1 MTLPRI
7 RYATPE
13 HVARTYH
20 EIHEAI
26 GRVAGVESA
35 ALSFSIPLFGGSASA
50 GVNPEGRAQD
60 ASGEVRVELYIA
72 TPGVFQT
79 MHIPLRAGR
88 DFTTRD
94 ENGATDVAII
104 NEAAAREA
112 FPGENAIGKRIGF
125 LRDSAGGMQWREV
138 VGIVGDV
145 RSSGLRDAPRPA
157 MYLALPQTPVVV
169 LDAIQR
175 TMFAVA
181 RARGEP
187 LTLTR
192 DIQRAVAAVDP
203 TLPLFAVTSMEQ
215 RLSDSLAGTRFNT
228 VLLSALGVIGLV
240 LATVGIF
247 GVISYYVSQRTQEIG
262 LRMALGASSRGVLLL
277 VVEQGLRPVV
287 VGVVLG
293 LGASIAALRV
303 LDSLLYDVSATDP
316 LTLGG
321 VALAVIGVAVVAAMI
336 PARRATRIDPLAA
349 LRE

>member
-1 MTLPRI
+1 
-7 RYATPE
+7 
-13 HVARTYH
+13 
-20 EIHEAI
+20 
-26 GRVAGVESA
+26 
-35 ALSFSIPLFGGSASA
+35 
-50 GVNPEGRAQD
+50 
-60 ASGEVRVELYIA
+60 
-72 TPGVFQT
+72 
-79 MHIPLRAGR
+79 
-88 DFTTRD
+88 
-94 ENGATDVAII
+94 
-104 NEAAAREA
+104 
-112 FPGENAIGKRIGF
+112 
-125 LRDSAGGMQWREV
+125 
-138 VGIVGDV
+138 
-145 RSSGLRDAPRPA
+145 

-293 LGASIAALRV
+293 LGASLAAVRV
-303 LDSLLYDVSATDP
+303 LDSLLYDESATDP